1 MLIDLQLHS
10 TYSDGYLTP
19 TRLADLLSKKGIRVA
34 SLTDHNTVRGQYEFW
49 RACQKKGIKT
59 IPGLEIYT
67 KLEYKRFN
75 ILWYNFS
82 DHRHLHEM
90 LRHSQIRRRNNIRR
104 ILKRLNFDLDI
115 ERTLDKY
122 TKYIPINHIID
133 DILEVE
139 SNKKRI
145 QEELDKEDIRL
156 NDVIDNYFRNKEIGI
171 LRESCIDIKR
181 VLDLKEKLGGEVILN
196 HPGKYGGAHLK
207 EDFISR
213 LKEMGVDGVEKLSP
227 HHSYSTVMYLQH
239 IARKYDLI
247 ETGGSDF
254 HTHAGDNYPV
264 QNSWEYFKIEDEQL
278 RRIKE
283 IIG

>member
-10 TYSDGYLTP
+10 TYSDGYLSP
-19 TRLADLLSKKGIRVA
+19 TKLVDFLSKKGVQVA
-34 SLTDHNTVRGQYEFW
+34 SLTDHNTVRGQDEFQ
-49 RACQKKGIKT
+49 RACQKQNIKA

-67 KLEYKRFN
+67 KLNHKRFN
-75 ILWYNFS
+75 ILWYNFQ

-90 LRHSQIRRRNNIRR
+90 LRRSQIRRRNNIRR
-104 ILKRLNFDLDI
+104 ILKKLDFDLEI
-115 ERTLDKY
+115 EKTLDKY

-145 QEELDKEDIRL
+145 QRELGKKDIRL
-156 NDVIDNYFRNKEIGI
+156 NDIIDNYFRNKDIGI

-181 VLDLKEKLGGEVILN
+181 ILELKEKIGGEIILN
-196 HPGKYGGAHLK
+196 HPGKYGAHLK
-207 EDFISR
+207 EEFISE
-213 LKEMGVDGVEKLSP
+213 LKKLGVAGVEKLSP
-227 HHSYSTVMYLQH
+227 HHSYGVVMYLQY

-254 HTHAGDNYPV
+254 HVHVGGNYPV
-264 QNSWEYFKIEDEQL
+264 QNSWEYFKIKDEYL
-278 RRIKE
+278 RKVRE
-283 IIG
+283 IIE